1 MIAAAGSPLVSGA
14 RAAPQ
19 QIRVR
24 ALRAFLHKGKRV
36 EPGAELDLPRSLG
49 VELVTGN
56 KAEVV
61 VDAAKPAPAPAAGDA
76 DTTKPA
82 KAATKQQGKQP

>member
-24 ALRAFLHKGKRV
+24 VLRAFLHKGKRV
-36 EPGAELDLPRSLG
+36 EPGAELELPRSLG
-49 VELVTGN
+49 MELITGN
-56 KAEVV
+56 KAELV
-61 VDAAKPAPAPAAGDA
+61 VDAASAAPAPAAAKTD
-76 DTTKPA
+76 TKPVNAA
-82 KAATKQQGKQP
+82 KAQGKQP